1 MTKGISS
8 SFFSL
13 PMSMLVGS
21 LKNVLGQVTGR
32 WEAPAER
39 MQILHTA
46 ASLWYKRKK
55 EKTDHGRQRLKYI
68 RRRSYRAPAIW

>member
-8 SFFSL
+8 SFFSV

-21 LKNVLGQVTGR
+21 LKNVPGQVTGR

-39 MQILHTA
+39 TQSLHTA
-46 ASLWYKRKK
+46 ASL
-55 EKTDHGRQRLKYI
+55 
-68 RRRSYRAPAIW
+68 